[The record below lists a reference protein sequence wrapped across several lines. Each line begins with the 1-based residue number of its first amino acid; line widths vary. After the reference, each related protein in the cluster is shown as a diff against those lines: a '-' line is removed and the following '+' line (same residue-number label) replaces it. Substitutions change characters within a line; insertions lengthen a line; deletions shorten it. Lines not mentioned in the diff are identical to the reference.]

1 MPGQLCL
8 VMVATNLGPAR
19 FLRMGLYT
27 VSAKVDFVLSNYI
40 AVTFHTRF
48 MHRELDAE
56 SYRAGKGYLL
66 SATRA

>member
-1 MPGQLCL
+1 MIG
-8 VMVATNLGPAR
+8 TNLGPAR
-19 FLRMGLYT
+19 FLRMSLYT

-48 MHRELDAE
+48 MHCELVTE

-66 SATRA
+66 SVARV